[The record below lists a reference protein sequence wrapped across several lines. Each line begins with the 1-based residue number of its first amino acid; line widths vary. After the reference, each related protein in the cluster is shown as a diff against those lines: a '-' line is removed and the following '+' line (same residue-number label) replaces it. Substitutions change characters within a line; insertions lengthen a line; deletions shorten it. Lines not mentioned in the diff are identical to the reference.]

1 MKKSLNATYYDLLGT
16 LLDEAYLHKLQTL
29 RPVTIVPSPSW
40 LDLEEETIN
49 MTLKLPKYNV
59 TGVPDP
65 LGRPEGRNNYLDFQI
80 TKIEY
85 NNHALILWL
94 ELEEETFNT
103 TFKLPKY
110 NEQKFLIP

>member
-1 MKKSLNATYYDLLGT
+1 
-16 LLDEAYLHKLQTL
+16 
-29 RPVTIVPSPSW
+29 
-40 LDLEEETIN
+40 

-94 ELEEETFNT
+94 ELE
-103 TFKLPKY
+103 
-110 NEQKFLIP
+110 